1 MVVFH
6 IPPVKTRKIFAI
18 ILCLD
23 SVSEECSNVD
33 SPLVLMFPLSSEH
46 LLFSRLLS
54 KSLEVPE
61 EG

>member
-1 MVVFH
+1 M
-6 IPPVKTRKIFAI
+6 KTRKIFAI